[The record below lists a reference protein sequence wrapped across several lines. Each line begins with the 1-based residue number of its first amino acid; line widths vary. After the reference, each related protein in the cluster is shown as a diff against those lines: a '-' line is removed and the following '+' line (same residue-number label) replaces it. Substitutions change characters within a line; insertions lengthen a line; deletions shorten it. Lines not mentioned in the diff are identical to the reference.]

1 MLEKENTN
9 NFQAPVEVMKDGIR
23 FRRKRK
29 HKDIDKM
36 LVDEPMEIQ
45 EQEVHNSKE
54 NQNQKIFS
62 EDETGHSKGKKFKY
76 SKNKENKNSQ
86 NEKIIQQSNIN
97 KQNEIILNTNNNIQN
112 IVPSNLQVQ
121 NNISTKVIYD
131 DKEKEN
137 KTSNKMTLEEILKK
151 EVNDKENGFN
161 AIKQQSSNISENR
174 KAYLLELERIKSVVK
189 NFQHHFLNISFP
201 LMQKKL
207 VACCKKNTRSVRD
220 FKGII

>member
-36 LVDEPMEIQ
+36 LVDEQMEIQ

-54 NQNQKIFS
+54 NQNQKFFS
-62 EDETGHSKGKKFKY
+62 EDETGPSKGKKFKY

-112 IVPSNLQVQ
+112 IVPSNIQVQ

-137 KTSNKMTLEEILKK
+137 KVSNKITLEEILKK

-189 NFQHHFLNISFP
+189 NFQDHFLNISFP